1 MRGLLGLLAG
11 VAVIIAVGCDVREGC
26 TDPRALNYDE
36 DAKRHGPC
44 IYPSQIE
51 ITQAQLDAV
60 TAAIAAAQN
69 LRGNPF
75 AVPGHSSHSGPATP
89 VPSPD
94 STERSVF
101 SSHPAM
107 LPVPL
112 ATIVSKRIWRVQ
124 PNGTR
129 GARLSTFIMVKQNPG
144 YFPEG
149 GDYEYMVIPAGTIN
163 HMVNPNGLL
172 TAATRRGKLSD
183 CAACHALGGPDFLFE
198 R

>member
-1 MRGLLGLLAG
+1 MCGVLSLLAAL
-11 VAVIIAVGCDVREGC
+11 AVMLVGCNVREGC

-36 DAKRHGPC
+36 DAKRDGPC
-44 IYPSQIE
+44 VYPSQIE
-51 ITQAQLDAV
+51 ITQTQLDAV
-60 TAAIAAAQN
+60 ISPIPAAQN

-75 AVPGHSSHSGPATP
+75 AVPGHSSHSGPVTL

-94 STERSVF
+94 STERSVY
-101 SSHPAM
+101 SSHPAT

-144 YFPEG
+144 YYPEG
-149 GDYEYMVIPAGTIN
+149 GDYEYILIPAGSIN
-163 HMVNPNGLL
+163 HTVNPNGVL
-172 TAATRRGKLSD
+172 TSAARRGKLSD